1 MWKNIV
7 EPGWLQMTV
16 KRMLIALLMPKA
28 TNAFSGYVRLIAF
41 PPQKCL
47 HKRASVLRYSP
58 LPTLFRRVY
67 TYTAKELTTRLQL
80 RTPAWNRM
88 YSSANCAQSNALLLR
103 RIRDEGSSFFQ
114 NFLRIYQTA

>member
-7 EPGWLQMTV
+7 EPEWLQMTLE
-16 KRMLIALLMPKA
+16 RMLIALLMPKA
-28 TNAFSGYVRLIAF
+28 TNAFSGYVTLIAF
-41 PPQKCL
+41 PQQKCL

-58 LPTLFRRVY
+58 LSALFRGVY
-67 TYTAKELTTRLQL
+67 TAMELTTRLQL

-114 NFLRIYQTA
+114 NVLRIYQTA